1 MGWAAFLFPIIF
13 IKDETERERLLLHSW
28 MLAVLFRKPSSFR
41 DKSQGLLL
49 LVGSNISFAYPSLI
63 VFLKDVKKCFFYQ
76 SNQVWMQ
83 HCFLLLF
90 NFASPVDVKAEC
102 PFCIRRRHNS
112 KWRENVTRQDKEGP
126 GESSSIRTKPNR
138 KRKKKKGRMCLVKLS
153 YN

>member
-13 IKDETERERLLLHSW
+13 IKDETERERLLLHSR

-76 SNQVWMQ
+76 SNQV
-83 HCFLLLF
+83 
-90 NFASPVDVKAEC
+90 
-102 PFCIRRRHNS
+102 
-112 KWRENVTRQDKEGP
+112 
-126 GESSSIRTKPNR
+126 
-138 KRKKKKGRMCLVKLS
+138 
-153 YN
+153 